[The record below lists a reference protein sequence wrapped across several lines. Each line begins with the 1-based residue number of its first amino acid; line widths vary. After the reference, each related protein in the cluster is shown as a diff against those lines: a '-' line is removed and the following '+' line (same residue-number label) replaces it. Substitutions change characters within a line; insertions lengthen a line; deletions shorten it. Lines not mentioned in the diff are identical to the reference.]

1 MKSIAIITA
10 ALAFSTAAHA
20 SAVTVSD
27 NLPTDVGIF
36 DGMVGQACSYTDQM
50 LTSIG
55 SFWGDGVVEPYSFSV
70 TGIAVRPDNN
80 FHAYLAVNG
89 NETLILNKAVTSF
102 SFLWGSVDPYNTA
115 ETIQGIDSI
124 VVRGASAIGLL
135 SHWSYGQ
142 RESAWVT
149 VQSDTP
155 FTQLEFHSLSPAME
169 LQFEQP
175 SSPVATPEIPTSI
188 MGLIGFA
195 CLGFSVFRQR
205 LATVSQWRR
214 G

>member
-36 DGMVGQACSYTDQM
+36 DGMVGQAGSYTDQM

-55 SFWGDGVVEPYSFSV
+55 SFWGDGIVEPYSFSV
-70 TGIAVRPDNN
+70 PGIAVRPADNY
-80 FHAYLAVNG
+80 HAYLAVNG

-102 SFLWGSVDPYNTA
+102 SFLWGSVDSYNTA
-115 ETIQGIDSI
+115 ETIQGIDSV
-124 VVRGASAIGLL
+124 VVRGASVSGLL
-135 SHWSYGQ
+135 QQGG
-142 RESAWVT
+142 SAWVT
-149 VQSDTP
+149 IQSDTP
-155 FTQLEFHSLSPAME
+155 FTTLEFHSLYPAME

-175 SSPVATPEIPTSI
+175 SPVVTPEISTWL
-188 MGLIGFA
+188 MGMIGCA
-195 CLGFSVFRQR
+195 CLGFSILRQR